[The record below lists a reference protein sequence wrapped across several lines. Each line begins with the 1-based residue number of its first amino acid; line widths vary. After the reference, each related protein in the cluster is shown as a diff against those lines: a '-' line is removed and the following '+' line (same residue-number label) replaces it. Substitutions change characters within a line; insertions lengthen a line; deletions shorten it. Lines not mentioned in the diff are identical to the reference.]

1 MWRDI
6 RLFNHYFRHII
17 KGIEKGG
24 IKMENKNLVEAIC
37 EMVKH
42 IHSDDALKRIYRV
55 VSRLLKKEADE

>member
-1 MWRDI
+1 
-6 RLFNHYFRHII
+6 
-17 KGIEKGG
+17 
-24 IKMENKNLVEAIC
+24 MENKNLVEAIC